1 VPEEV
6 KEKLRFEFA
15 DTAQEVLKIALDLD
29 VGEVLQMVPL
39 AAPAAASNP
48 AQ

>member
-1 VPEEV
+1 V
-6 KEKLRFEFA
+6 KSKLQFVFV
-15 DTAQEVLKIALDLD
+15 DTAQEVLKMALDLD
-29 VGEVLQMVPL
+29 VAALHEIQPH